1 WTKVMVIYEKRASAA
16 LFFTFRLFYQDFLG
30 CFTGIRHDLNKID
43 TRGKVSQRY
52 HIDGSPYLQVED
64 LASGEIDHPDPLG
77 IGRCPYIQR
86 GMTDHRVGINA
97 HATAADGTL
106 HYTDG

>member
-1 WTKVMVIYEKRASAA
+1 MVIYEKRASAA

-43 TRGKVSQRY
+43 TRGQITERN
-52 HIDGSPYLQVED
+52 HIERAPYLEVKD
-64 LASGEIDHPDPLG
+64 LASGEIDHPDPFG
-77 IGRCPYIQR
+77 IGRGPYVQR
-86 GMTDHRVGINA
+86 GMTDHRVGIDA
-97 HATAADGTL
+97 YAPVAAGSL